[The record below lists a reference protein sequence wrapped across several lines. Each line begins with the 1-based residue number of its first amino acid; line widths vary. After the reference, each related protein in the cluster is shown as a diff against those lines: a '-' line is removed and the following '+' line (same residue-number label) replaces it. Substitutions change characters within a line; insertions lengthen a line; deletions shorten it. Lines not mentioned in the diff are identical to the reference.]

1 MPRSSPRHSSAA
13 CLPRSHPGIQGF
25 ARATKPGAPAAAAQL
40 QGKKKEGAQLPAS
53 PSRKRKLSELENV
66 ESASPTKIGGGEK
79 KLDGEG
85 TTTPTPSKSL
95 RIDELA
101 LTTPTPRSGHYVRR
115 SSTEGSPLKRSR
127 TVVAVQQRQKRQQQ
141 EQQRQ
146 IRPSFLYDILNF
158 HSSFLKALTLHSAHH
173 GVSAAADLREF
184 IPSIE
189 RLWRK
194 RKVVARDLQRLVW
207 IWDQGA
213 DSNCTGLSYRL
224 ANYGLGR
231 VCLERVVSGGGMV
244 DESRLQEQFE
254 RVLEFLWEKADDGE
268 TDDEDEGDEEEHEKG
283 TKFFETLG
291 LSPVHESLTPFTS
304 FRKGQ
309 LRLQDL
315 KGGVIRWKTEKL
327 RTESAEGDAA
337 PKPVETAST
346 RRQGLW
352 DRIKNKQLRQ
362 SKLPPPPSREMLLR
376 RAAAERVEEV
386 AGVLAMLRPAGSVS
400 SGRAAAQRTPF
411 RLETIIQNV
420 QDSTRNPISTEE
432 VEICL
437 ELLVQSGV
445 AGQWVNVVT
454 VKGVKSVV
462 LKSSLDVSV
471 KEIGARVGRMR
482 VGWDDEVSF
491 G

>member
-13 CLPRSHPGIQGF
+13 CLPRSQPGIQGF
-25 ARATKPGAPAAAAQL
+25 ARASKPGAPAAAQIP
-40 QGKKKEGAQLPAS
+40 GKKEGAQLPTS
-53 PSRKRKLSELENV
+53 PSKKRKLGELENV
-66 ESASPTKIGGGEK
+66 ESASPSPTKTGGDEK
-79 KLDGEG
+79 EKDGEV
-85 TTTPTPSKSL
+85 TPTP
-95 RIDELA
+95 
-101 LTTPTPRSGHYVRR
+101 TPTPRSGHYVRR
-115 SSTEGSPLKRSR
+115 PSTEGSPLKRSR
-127 TVVAVQQRQKRQQQ
+127 TVAVQQRQKRQQ

-146 IRPSFLYDILNF
+146 NRPSFFYDILNF
-158 HSSFLKALTLHSAHH
+158 HSSFLKALTLHAAHH
-173 GVSAAADLREF
+173 GVSGAADLREF
-184 IPSIE
+184 LPSIE

-231 VCLERVVSGGGMV
+231 VCLERVVSGGELV

-254 RVLEFLWEKADDGE
+254 RVLEFLWEKAGDDNG
-268 TDDEDEGDEEEHEKG
+268 GADEEEEEG

-309 LRLQDL
+309 QRLQDL
-315 KGGVIRWKTEKL
+315 KGGVIKWKTEKL
-327 RTESAEGDAA
+327 RTESAEDDAA

-352 DRIKNKQLRQ
+352 DRIKDKQLRQ

-400 SGRAAAQRTPF
+400 AGRAAAQRTPF

-420 QDSTRNPISTEE
+420 QDSARNPISTEE

-445 AGQWVNVVT
+445 AGQWVDVVT
-454 VKGVKSVV
+454 VKEVKSVV